1 MPSLL
6 ETSLLRK
13 PAAARGEAAP
23 HSLGEALGLSNE
35 EQDQVK
41 TLLTSLADPDAGVH
55 YLVRLRNLQPD
66 AFRRLV
72 QTPAVLKY
80 LITVASFS
88 RFLSE
93 EILQNPQWLE
103 EVTGMSRVL
112 TAAEYKKRLGKFLKN
127 EPEGKPLALSLAL
140 FRRQQILRILL
151 RDVLGFGSLSDT
163 TEELS
168 NLADAI
174 LHVSYKRIRADLVAR
189 HGTPR
194 YVDNDGEVREC
205 GMSVIALGKLGGR
218 ELNYSS
224 DIDLMFVYAAN
235 GETEGEHSISN
246 KEFYKKVANQYTEL
260 LSTYTAEGLCYRMD
274 LRLRPDGS
282 LGEVCISL
290 DGAKSYYQTRARDWE
305 LQMLIKARVAAG
317 SPEAGREL
325 LRTVEPLIYSTT
337 LDFSAVEEVSATRER
352 ISEKLSKRKLAKS
365 TFDVKLAPGGIRD
378 VEFLVQCLQRL
389 HGGRV
394 PWLRHGGTML
404 ALSRLSQKD
413 LLSAA
418 EFGRLISAYR
428 FLRNLEHRL
437 QFAED
442 RQTHTLPTSPRD
454 LDLLARKMP
463 NAQLG
468 GASLQE
474 NPGEKLLQELNAHL
488 EAVQEIYERVIHA
501 QRPIYYSLPPAAEPR
516 IEAAQIEAWEV
527 VEPTSSNLIRFL
539 DERAPALARVVSA
552 MQLGRGAGAFEH
564 FLEKLMPD
572 SSLLALLDSDPQV
585 ARSTL
590 DIFGHSPY
598 FADELV
604 RVPELIEEFC
614 QLPSPKE
621 PAEPKIALTFDDI
634 SDLRRYFRREMF
646 RIQAASMC
654 QHLPVFETLQ
664 QTSDLADTAIAAC
677 YRMAVEHVA
686 ALHPP
691 ATPGYQP
698 RQQLMV
704 IALGRLGMREFD
716 LASDAD
722 LVFVLPDEDHEE
734 HLFWTRV
741 AERIVDLITA
751 YTGAGVMF
759 TVDTR
764 LRPNGSAGALLQS
777 EAAYKE
783 YFAKSAEA
791 WEGIAYMKSRAVA
804 GDTERATT
812 FLNELQKVDW
822 RRYGQSG
829 RSKKDL
835 RQMRLRLEKE
845 QGHDHPLK
853 AGHGGFYD
861 IDFLLLFLRLKAGG
875 LFYKVLNTPERINII
890 EATGHLEPADAEFLL
905 DAATFYRAV
914 DHALRVYS
922 GHAEP
927 RLPNSE
933 AHLQVLTELVRRWTP
948 ENRNGQPLNAEL
960 AKIQNHTRE
969 IFERLFAS

>member
-6 ETSLLRK
+6 EKMPLRE
-13 PAAARGEAAP
+13 PAPARGEAA
-23 HSLGEALGLSNE
+23 LLTLGLPAE
-35 EQDQVK
+35 EQNQVK
-41 TLLTSLADPDAGVH
+41 VLLASAADPDAAIH
-55 YLVRLRNLQPD
+55 YLVILKQRQPD
-66 AFRRLV
+66 IFARLMHS
-72 QTPAVLKY
+72 PAVLKY
-80 LITVASFS
+80 LIAVASFS

-93 EILQNPQWLE
+93 ELLQNPQWLE
-103 EVTGMSRVL
+103 EVSGMSRVL
-112 TAAEYKKRLGKFLKN
+112 TAAEYKKRLGRFLRN
-127 EPEGKPLALSLAL
+127 QPEGKALALALAL

-151 RDVLGFGSLSDT
+151 RDVLGFGSLSET
-163 TEELS
+163 AEELS

-174 LHVSYKRIRADLVAR
+174 LHISYKRIRSELVAR
-189 HGTPR
+189 HGTPL
-194 YVDNDGEVREC
+194 YVDDDGEVREC

-235 GETEGEHSISN
+235 GETGGEHPISN

-290 DGAKSYYQTRARDWE
+290 DGAKTYYRTRARDWE

-317 SPEAGREL
+317 DPEACREL
-325 LRTVEPLIYSTT
+325 LRSVEPLIYSTT

-352 ISEKLSKRKLAKS
+352 ISEKLTKRRLGKS
-365 TFDVKLAPGGIRD
+365 AFDVKLAPGGIRD

-418 EFGRLISAYR
+418 EFGRLIAAYR

-442 RQTHTLPTSPRD
+442 RQTHTLPDAARE

-463 NAQLG
+463 AVQLG
-468 GASLQE
+468 SM
-474 NPGEKLLQELNAHL
+474 PSGEKLLQELNGHL

-501 QRPIYYSLPPAAEPR
+501 QRPIYYSLPPAAAP
-516 IEAAQIEAWEV
+516 QIEAPEV

-539 DERAPALARVVSA
+539 DERAPSLAQAVSL
-552 MQLGRGAGAFEH
+552 MPLGRGEGAFEH

-572 SSLLALLDSDPQV
+572 SRLLSLLDSDPRV
-585 ARSTL
+585 ARCTL
-590 DIFGHSPY
+590 DIFKHSPY
-598 FADELV
+598 FSEELV
-604 RVPELIEEFC
+604 RVPELME
-614 QLPSPKE
+614 QLRE
-621 PAEPKIALTFDDI
+621 PTEDRGAANFEDI

-646 RIQAASMC
+646 RIQTAGIC
-654 QHLPVFETLQ
+654 RRVPVFETLQ

-677 YRMAVEHVA
+677 YRMAVDYIA

-691 ATPGYQP
+691 VSLGYRPG
-698 RQQLMV
+698 RQLMV
-704 IALGRLGMREFD
+704 VALGRLGMREFD

-722 LVFVLPDEDHEE
+722 LVFVLPDQDRTE
-734 HLFWTRV
+734 HVFWTRV
-741 AERIVDLITA
+741 AGRIVDLITA
-751 YTGAGVMF
+751 YTGSGVMF

-777 EAAYKE
+777 ETSYHE
-783 YFAKSAEA
+783 YFEKSAEA
-791 WEGIAYMKSRAVA
+791 WEGIAYMKARAVA
-804 GDTERATT
+804 GDIEHATA

-835 RQMRLRLEKE
+835 RQMRMRLEKE
-845 QGHDHPLK
+845 QGPDHPLK

-861 IDFLLLFLRLKAGG
+861 IDFSLLFLRLKAGG

-890 EATGHLEPADAEFLL
+890 EATGHLERADAEFLL

-914 DHALRVYS
+914 DHALRVHS
-922 GHAEP
+922 GHAEAS
-927 RLPNSE
+927 LPHSE
-933 AHLQVLTELVRRWTP
+933 SHLQALTALVHRWTP
-948 ENRNGQPLNAEL
+948 EHRNSQPLKAEL
-960 AKIQNHTRE
+960 ARIQNHTRE
-969 IFERLFAS
+969 IFERLFAG